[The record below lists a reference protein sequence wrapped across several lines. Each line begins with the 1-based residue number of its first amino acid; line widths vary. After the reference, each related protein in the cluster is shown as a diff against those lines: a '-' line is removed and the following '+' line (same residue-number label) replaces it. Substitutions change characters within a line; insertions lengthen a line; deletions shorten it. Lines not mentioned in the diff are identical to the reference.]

1 VHVLVVPKEHVSSLK
16 EVGKLPDS
24 VAMRIFEVAQEVA
37 VKMDIAES
45 DTRLGST
52 TDVTRIR
59 RFVIYMPT
67 LWAAERWGCHELT
80 G

>member
-1 VHVLVVPKEHVSSLK
+1 MHVLVVPKEHVSSLK

-59 RFVIYMPT
+59 RFFIYIPT
-67 LWAAERWGCHELT
+67 LWAEERWGCRELT